1 MVPVFYAWAIG
12 FCKKYS
18 VPIQYLNNDSV
29 SLSENVSNRFTLAAG
44 VIVMFIV
51 NLCQPSE

>member
-12 FCKKYS
+12 FGKKYS

-29 SLSENVSNRFTLAAG
+29 SLSENVSNRFTLAAS